1 MIRNLIILLLSAELC
16 SFAKGRYGLGPES
29 RDIER
34 LPGFEGIIEAVDYP
48 SSEPQLTGR
57 RMVVYLPAD
66 YYQDTL
72 RRYPVFYL
80 FHGARGNEK
89 TWIDSADVFHRLD
102 SLRHGGLA
110 KDFILVMPNMN
121 RYYGD
126 REYNN
131 GHCLPALRDF
141 WLQDVEPERYFLHDV
156 FAFTDRRYRTVV
168 SKSGRAVAGMSNG
181 ALQALYLSANHPDTF
196 DYVGLFSPY
205 TYATFAAKYHQDV
218 YGGLAWKLE
227 RQFSDP
233 PAYYGIYIGK
243 TDFFYPHILLYDKKL
258 TRKGYPHCLVLAE
271 GGHEWY
277 NWIDFY
283 TDFCQRIFR

>member
-1 MIRNLIILLLSAELC
+1 MRRILFILLLASGLC
-16 SFAKGRYGLGPES
+16 SCATGRYGRGPES

-57 RMVVYLPAD
+57 RMVVYLPAG

-72 RRYPVFYL
+72 RRYPVLYL

-102 SLRHGGLA
+102 SLRHGGQA
-110 KDFILVMPNMN
+110 MDFILVMPNMN

-131 GHCLPALRDF
+131 GHCLPALRAF
-141 WLQDVEPERYFLHDV
+141 WLQDGEPERYFLHDV
-156 FAFTDRRYRTVV
+156 VAFTDRRYRTVA

-243 TDFFYPHILLYDKKL
+243 TDFFYPHILLYDTKL
-258 TRKGYPHCLVLAE
+258 TRKGYPHRLVLAE